1 MKAMDTAHSVRF
13 VVHPCSLSFSSCLS
27 PICSPLCL
35 LSLCVLLC
43 VTTLFRD
50 CSIGL
55 FSPMWLVLSVSVIGR
70 CFSLGVV
77 KSGVGLGAGVWG

>member
-1 MKAMDTAHSVRF
+1 MKAMDTARCARF

-27 PICSPLCL
+27 PISSLSVCSPMRDY
-35 LSLCVLLC
+35 S
-43 VTTLFRD
+43 LFRD

-77 KSGVGLGAGVWG
+77 KSGVGLGAGAWG